1 MEVGWGGEGH
11 SLKSASLQGAA
22 NHVCRALLGLE
33 VMTEAVLPGWG
44 LEERAA
50 GNSLIQRGSIYPTD
64 EGLL

>member
-33 VMTEAVLPGWG
+33 VTTEAVLPGWG
-44 LEERAA
+44 LEEEPDSVRIH
-50 GNSLIQRGSIYPTD
+50 LPHR
-64 EGLL
+64 